1 MSDHDEIRNLFA
13 TYAHLYDD
21 GLIEE
26 WGQLFKHGA
35 YTFMGKKFSGTEEI
49 LKWIV
54 PTSIRK
60 GVKHINFN
68 IAIHVNGDNATAKSD
83 FVTVARDAAG
93 ILKVDNPESVWG
105 RYDDVLKRIG
115 GKWWFIDRV
124 VTLDN
129 DEAAIRAWNWN
140 RKNAGVYL
148 ARKPDLYDE

>member
-1 MSDHDEIRNLFA
+1 M
-13 TYAHLYDD
+13 
-21 GLIEE
+21 
-26 WGQLFKHGA
+26 
-35 YTFMGKKFSGTEEI
+35 
-49 LKWIV
+49 

-68 IAIHVNGDNATAKSD
+68 IAIRVDGDNATAKSD

-93 ILKVDNPESVWG
+93 VLKVDNPESVWG
-105 RYDDVLKRIG
+105 RYDDVLKRID

-140 RKNAGVYL
+140 RKNAEVYL
-148 ARKPDLYDE
+148 ARKSDLYD